1 MTSTGNPDRVPPLEG
16 EPDLTTVI
24 VKTHAPRKAGEEN
37 RAHYLVVVQGEE
49 KGLRVELGRK
59 PVVFGRTEPADVV
72 IPDPQV
78 SRSHCRVALVLDEV
92 FLSDLGSSNGT
103 FIDSDRI
110 SGTAVLPIG
119 GRFRIGSR
127 VLEHEFRARKEVE
140 ASKELDTD
148 LENAGSYVRSLL
160 PAPIAEGPIATEWL
174 LLPSA
179 RLGGDVFGYRYLDP
193 DRFAI
198 YLLDVSGHGTGPAM
212 HAVSVVNVLRGGA
225 MPGIDPGEPGHVVA
239 SLNAMFQMRSHGG
252 LYLTIWY
259 GVYNLNTRSL
269 AYCSAGH
276 HPSFLVPRGRGE
288 AVALRLANVPI
299 GLTQAARFRSA
310 HVDVAP
316 GSSLYVFSDGV
327 FEVETR
333 TGGLWSIEALAA
345 RILEP
350 PVPGVPETE
359 RLLQAV
365 RGVAREP
372 TFDDDFTLLVATFA

>member
-1 MTSTGNPDRVPPLEG
+1 MTVPGKPDSAPPTEAEL
-16 EPDLTTVI
+16 DLTTVI
-24 VKTHAPRKAGEEN
+24 VKTHAPRKAGEED
-37 RAHYLVVVQGEE
+37 RVHYLVIVEGEE
-49 KGLRVELGRK
+49 RGRRIELGK
-59 PVVFGRTEPADVV
+59 KAVVFGRTVPADVV
-72 IPDPQV
+72 VQDPQV
-78 SRSHCRVALVLDEV
+78 SRSHCRVGLVMDDV
-92 FLSDLGSSNGT
+92 FVSDLGSSNGT
-103 FIDSDRI
+103 FVDNERI
-110 SGTAVLPIG
+110 TATTPLPVG

-127 VLEHEFRARKEVE
+127 VVEHEFRAPKEVE

-148 LENAGSYVRSLL
+148 LENAGRYVRSLL
-160 PAPIAEGPIATEWL
+160 PPPIAEGPIRTEWL

-212 HAVSVVNVLRGGA
+212 HAVSVINVVRGGA
-225 MPGIDPGEPGHVVA
+225 MPGIDPGEPAHVVA
-239 SLNAMFQMRSHGG
+239 SLNSMFQMRSHGG

-259 GVYNLNTRSL
+259 GVYDLVSRSL
-269 AYCSAGH
+269 TYCSAGH
-276 HPSFLVPRGRGE
+276 HPSFLVPPGRGE
-288 AVALRLANVPI
+288 AVPLRLPNVPI

-310 HVDVAP
+310 QVDVAP

-333 TGGLWSIEALAA
+333 AGGQWSIEDLAA

-350 PVPGVPETE
+350 PVPAVPETQ
-359 RLLQAV
+359 RLLEAV

-372 TFDDDFTLLVATFA
+372 AFEDDFTLLVATFA